1 MNFMMRRTIWAFRIY
16 FILPYELVLRIIFT
30 EFKTYLDINGSWFL
44 MPLRNIFKNS
54 TANAYKISILNSK
67 NKFYK
72 GFPYSDNKDFQKW
85 LDIYYPKPVQKKIF
99 CISGSLT
106 SPPTC
111 SFIMP
116 LYKPN
121 VEYLLICIE
130 SILDQ
135 SSDDWELCIYTDGV
149 PNLNILKILKAYA
162 FLDFRI
168 RFKVGNVRGHISKA
182 SNQAIKMT
190 TGKYVALIDQDD
202 FIPPHAVEK
211 IVEYISENTNID
223 FIYTDEAKIDNNG
236 NLSLPFFKPDWSPD
250 YLNSIMYVC
259 HMLVIR
265 NAFLQKLGGFR
276 VGFEGAQDWDLVL
289 RASEKTNKIGHIQ
302 DILYYW
308 RKHPTSEAMEGCSSK
323 PYAHEN
329 AKKAITE
336 SLQRKKEFGVVK
348 TAPFTD
354 NNGFIVDY
362 KIINPGKISIIIPFR
377 DKPHL
382 LDNCL
387 NSISG
392 TMLDLEIEIILIDN
406 SSTEPK
412 TFEVIEKWKI
422 FFGNILSVFKVECEF
437 NYSKI
442 HNRVISKI
450 SGKYLLFLNN
460 DTEIISK
467 DWLYSLIKYAQKE
480 RIGAVGAKLLYSDKT
495 IQHAGVIMGL
505 GGAAA
510 HAYRMSDKNSRDYF
524 YRSKVVN
531 NFSCVTA
538 ACLMCK
544 YVDFIKVGGFNEDFS
559 HNYNDVDLCLKFLEE
574 GLYNVF
580 LPHLEVVHHESKTRG
595 DDLAS
600 TASDEV
606 KERYNKEYQ
615 LLRKTWRK
623 YVKNDPY
630 YNKNLSKNSVTFE
643 INISNE

>member
-1 MNFMMRRTIWAFRIY
+1 
-16 FILPYELVLRIIFT
+16 
-30 EFKTYLDINGSWFL
+30 
-44 MPLRNIFKNS
+44 
-54 TANAYKISILNSK
+54 
-67 NKFYK
+67 
-72 GFPYSDNKDFQKW
+72 
-85 LDIYYPKPVQKKIF
+85 
-99 CISGSLT
+99 
-106 SPPTC
+106 
-111 SFIMP
+111 MP
-116 LYKPN
+116 LYKPDA
-121 VEYLLICIE
+121 EYLSICLE
-130 SILDQ
+130 SVLEQ

-149 PNLNILKILKAYA
+149 PNLKILKILKAYA

-168 RFKVGNVRGHISKA
+168 KFKVGKTRGHISKA

-211 IVEYISENTNID
+211 IVEYISENTNMD
-223 FIYTDEAKIDNNG
+223 FIYTDEAKIDDNG

-250 YLNSIMYVC
+250 YLNSVMYVC
-259 HMLVIR
+259 HMLIFR

-276 VGFEGAQDWDLVL
+276 VGFEGAQDWDLAL

-308 RKHPTSEAMEGCSSK
+308 RKHPESEAMEGCSTK

-336 SLQRKKEFGVVK
+336 SLQRKEEFGVVK

-362 KIINPGKISIIIPFR
+362 KIINPGKICILIPFR

-387 NSISG
+387 NSISR
-392 TMLDLEIEIILIDN
+392 TILDLEFEIILIDN
-406 SSTEPK
+406 ASTDSK
-412 TFEVIEKWKI
+412 TFKVIEKWKN
-422 FFGNILSVFKVECEF
+422 FFGNILSVFKVDCEF

-442 HNRVISKI
+442 HNKVISEL

-467 DWLYSLIKYAQKE
+467 DWLYSLIKYAQKK
-480 RIGAVGAKLLYSDKT
+480 RIGAVGAKLLYSDQT

-510 HAYRMSDKNSRDYF
+510 HAYRMCGKDINDYF

-544 YVDFIKVGGFNEDFS
+544 YKDFIRIGGFNEDFS

-595 DDLAS
+595 NDLAS
-600 TASDEV
+600 TATDEV
-606 KERYNKEYQ
+606 KERYKKEYQ
-615 LLRKTWRK
+615 LLRNIWPK

-630 YNKNLSKNSVTFE
+630 YNKHLSKNSVTFE
-643 INISNE
+643 INNSNE